1 MATGVNVKM
10 GVSGVAQFKQ
20 GMKESQAAV
29 KNLDQQLKLNE
40 QQLKLNGDA
49 EVYLQ
54 NKTKLLE
61 EQIAKQKEVCKN
73 AQNALEAMRKNGV
86 AETSAEFQRMQTQM
100 YKASTDL
107 MEMQTQLQNVGEA
120 GDEAANG
127 VSEMNSQIDRVAKN
141 SSWDNITSGVDK
153 ITGAMKAAAET
164 AARMGRAI
172 IQATLEGGQWADELA
187 TTATQWEMTPEQV
200 YRMRQTA
207 NIIDTDAETIY
218 AARKKL
224 VTAMGKDGNKETM
237 GAFAALG
244 ISDLSGTD
252 ENIENVFWSAGE
264 ALMKFDDE
272 VAKNEYAM
280 KLFGKSWDQLIPIF
294 TAGRDEYNAMMES
307 WTWIGD
313 EQFESLTKL
322 DDASQKMNTE
332 FEALKLQFESTMAN
346 VMTPV
351 METLTGLMK
360 EFNEYL
366 QSEDGQR
373 MLDSLGQAVS
383 SLFSE
388 LGKIDPEQVVSGLV
402 DVFNKI
408 TAGFEWIIKNKQ
420 GVFDALKYIAGGFAL
435 MKIAGLAANIGKIVS
450 GLGGL
455 NGGGGGGGTSGGT
468 NVPAPAGNSGTGT
481 GTGSSGSFFASFLNS
496 AVNGM
501 GIKTLFDLNQYIT
514 DRFHEEM
521 DGLSLEEQQEKAFE
535 QTFGITQ
542 SEFEEWKRGKQG
554 KGTVARPHK
563 SVGFVGMEA
572 LTAPQETGNAN
583 FVVEDIDDF
592 ITAEDKMTQTAGE
605 MTDETAK
612 MRLQNHELTHA
623 AMELT
628 ALPDQMLEKVK
639 QAIMDG
645 MSTVTIV
652 IGEDAVDTIGNNVIK
667 KSGTQINALV
677 P

>member
-120 GDEAANG
+120 GDTAANG

-172 IQATLEGGQWADELA
+172 IQATLGGGQWADELA

-280 KLFGKSWDQLIPIF
+280 KLFGKS
-294 TAGRDEYNAMMES
+294 
-307 WTWIGD
+307 
-313 EQFESLTKL
+313 
-322 DDASQKMNTE
+322 
-332 FEALKLQFESTMAN
+332 
-346 VMTPV
+346 
-351 METLTGLMK
+351 
-360 EFNEYL
+360 
-366 QSEDGQR
+366 
-373 MLDSLGQAVS
+373 
-383 SLFSE
+383 
-388 LGKIDPEQVVSGLV
+388 
-402 DVFNKI
+402 
-408 TAGFEWIIKNKQ
+408 
-420 GVFDALKYIAGGFAL
+420 
-435 MKIAGLAANIGKIVS
+435 
-450 GLGGL
+450 
-455 NGGGGGGGTSGGT
+455 
-468 NVPAPAGNSGTGT
+468 
-481 GTGSSGSFFASFLNS
+481 
-496 AVNGM
+496 
-501 GIKTLFDLNQYIT
+501 
-514 DRFHEEM
+514 
-521 DGLSLEEQQEKAFE
+521 
-535 QTFGITQ
+535 
-542 SEFEEWKRGKQG
+542 
-554 KGTVARPHK
+554 
-563 SVGFVGMEA
+563 
-572 LTAPQETGNAN
+572 
-583 FVVEDIDDF
+583 
-592 ITAEDKMTQTAGE
+592 
-605 MTDETAK
+605 
-612 MRLQNHELTHA
+612 
-623 AMELT
+623 
-628 ALPDQMLEKVK
+628 
-639 QAIMDG
+639 
-645 MSTVTIV
+645 
-652 IGEDAVDTIGNNVIK
+652 
-667 KSGTQINALV
+667 
-677 P
+677 

>member
-1 MATGVNVKM
+1 
-10 GVSGVAQFKQ
+10 
-20 GMKESQAAV
+20 
-29 KNLDQQLKLNE
+29 
-40 QQLKLNGDA
+40 
-49 EVYLQ
+49 
-54 NKTKLLE
+54 
-61 EQIAKQKEVCKN
+61 
-73 AQNALEAMRKNGV
+73 
-86 AETSAEFQRMQTQM
+86 
-100 YKASTDL
+100 
-107 MEMQTQLQNVGEA
+107 
-120 GDEAANG
+120 
-127 VSEMNSQIDRVAKN
+127 
-141 SSWDNITSGVDK
+141 
-153 ITGAMKAAAET
+153 
-164 AARMGRAI
+164 
-172 IQATLEGGQWADELA
+172 
-187 TTATQWEMTPEQV
+187 
-200 YRMRQTA
+200 
-207 NIIDTDAETIY
+207 
-218 AARKKL
+218 
-224 VTAMGKDGNKETM
+224 
-237 GAFAALG
+237 
-244 ISDLSGTD
+244 
-252 ENIENVFWSAGE
+252 
-264 ALMKFDDE
+264 
-272 VAKNEYAM
+272 
-280 KLFGKSWDQLIPIF
+280 
-294 TAGRDEYNAMMES
+294 MMES

-332 FEALKLQFESTMAN
+332 FEALKLQFESTMAD

-366 QSEDGQR
+366 KSEDGQR

-455 NGGGGGGGTSGGT
+455 NGGGGGGGTSGGV

-501 GIKTLFDLNQYIT
+501 GIKNLFDLNQYIT

-542 SEFEEWKRGKQG
+542 SEFEEWKRDKQG